1 MRHLTISI
9 DDDLGWALDGA
20 MGGPPSAQCVL
31 QAILNQCLRLPDDPL
46 YELVH
51 GWHIVNEPLYLS
63 SPVDS
68 RIQVAGLQQLATTA
82 ASH

>member
-1 MRHLTISI
+1 
-9 DDDLGWALDGA
+9 
-20 MGGPPSAQCVL
+20 
-31 QAILNQCLRLPDDPL
+31 
-46 YELVH
+46 
-51 GWHIVNEPLYLS
+51 VNEPLYLS